1 MKITKK
7 NLEKIIKEEIEDVIK
22 TVSINQLEYTITELS
37 GSEREGP
44 MRLKMG
50 EDPTLVLAFD
60 IRDGLKD
67 DQLDNL
73 WAEYGC
79 AAANFDLTR
88 SDEKKAARTCNVIKR
103 RKKHL
108 SLKKKKNED

>member
-1 MKITKK
+1 MKITRK

-37 GSEREGP
+37 GSKSKESMP
-44 MRLKMG
+44 
-50 EDPTLVLAFD
+50 EDPTLLLAFD

-88 SDEKKAARTCNVIKR
+88 PVEKKAARTCHVIKR

-108 SLKKKKNED
+108 SLKKKKK